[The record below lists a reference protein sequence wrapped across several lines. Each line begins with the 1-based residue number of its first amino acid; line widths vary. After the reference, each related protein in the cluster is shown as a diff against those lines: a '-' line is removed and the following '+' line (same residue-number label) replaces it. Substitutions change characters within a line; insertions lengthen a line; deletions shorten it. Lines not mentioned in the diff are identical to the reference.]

1 MTGTIGEGMI
11 MRMVLTEMA
20 REGYLYAPVGVSM
33 RHVHLSRQDLDVLFG
48 TGYELHPLRE
58 LVQPG
63 QFAAQEQVTL
73 HGPKGRLEKV
83 RIIGPVR
90 KETQVELSL
99 TDALSIGMKN
109 LPVRMSGQLKDTPGI
124 RIVGPA
130 GELTTSGGTIVAARH
145 LHLSEEQARAF
156 HVHDGQVVSVKVD
169 GERPVI
175 LERVICRTG
184 KGHELEFHVDT
195 DEANTC
201 LLKNGDMVQV
211 LTNIN
216 HVNGVPGTECNG
228 PGRAGMMGW
237 TDSLSAAGGPAGNEE
252 TFDPARISE
261 KVVFSLTGRAAD
273 RTDSHSLYREEIRTG
288 AGEEVLELVTEQD
301 INNAFRGGRDHV
313 YRAANALVTPSAAD
327 RSSELGIR
335 ILKADGPVTTS
346 GRAYN
351 GSAASGSV
359 FASSQAA
366 GSVFASSAAASSQ
379 AAGLNGQ
386 EELLDLVTVSEL
398 NAAFRDNKT
407 ELYCTKHVIIT
418 PAAMERIA
426 ETGIRIVRV

>member
-1 MTGTIGEGMI
+1 
-11 MRMVLTEMA
+11 MA

-63 QFAAQEQVTL
+63 QFAAEEQVTL
-73 HGPKGRLEKV
+73 YGPKGRLEKV

-99 TDALSIGMKN
+99 TDALSIGVKN

-124 RIVGPA
+124 RIAGLR
-130 GELTTSGGTIVAARH
+130 GELTTAQGTIVAARH
-145 LHLSEEQARAF
+145 LHLNEEQARAF
-156 HVHDGQVVSVKVD
+156 HVHDGQVVRVKVD

-175 LERVICRTG
+175 LEQVICRTG

-195 DEANTC
+195 DEANSC
-201 LLKNGDMVQV
+201 LLKNGDMVQI
-211 LTNIN
+211 LTNAD
-216 HVNGVPGTECNG
+216 V
-228 PGRAGMMGW
+228 
-237 TDSLSAAGGPAGNEE
+237 SNEDI
-252 TFDPARISE
+252 FDPARISE
-261 KVVFSLTGRAAD
+261 KVVFSLTGRASD
-273 RTDSHSLYREEIRTG
+273 RTDSRSLFREEIRTG
-288 AGEEVLELVTEQD
+288 AGEEVLDLVTEQD

-313 YRAANALVTPSAAD
+313 YRAPDALITPAAAD
-327 RSSELGIR
+327 RSAELGIR
-335 ILKADGPVTTS
+335 ILKAEMPAAAF
-346 GRAYN
+346 GRAP
-351 GSAASGSV
+351 
-359 FASSQAA
+359 A
-366 GSVFASSAAASSQ
+366 GTMTASSASAGP
-379 AAGLNGQ
+379 AAGLHGQ

-398 NAAFRDNKT
+398 NAAFRDNKK